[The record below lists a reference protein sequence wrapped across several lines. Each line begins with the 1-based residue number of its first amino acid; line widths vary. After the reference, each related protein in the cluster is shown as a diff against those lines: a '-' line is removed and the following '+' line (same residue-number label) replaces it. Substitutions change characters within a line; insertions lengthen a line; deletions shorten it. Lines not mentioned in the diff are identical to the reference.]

1 MQLVRDGCRAVHSV
15 VFKVHGRL
23 PGLPIPA
30 TDPHPS
36 VAEAKLVRL
45 LSEQTGL
52 PSAGDPAVVR
62 GHAIACTGL
71 PEIKG
76 EGIETLH
83 RGLAC
88 SINYTCYILVNT

>member
-1 MQLVRDGCRAVHSV
+1 MTPPGRRAPRPPGKRLSSLCKSLHS
-15 VFKVHGRL
+15 
-23 PGLPIPA
+23 
-30 TDPHPS
+30 DPHPS

>member
-1 MQLVRDGCRAVHSV
+1 MNSKRCQSHS
-15 VFKVHGRL
+15 
-23 PGLPIPA
+23 
-30 TDPHPS
+30 DPHPS

>member
-1 MQLVRDGCRAVHSV
+1 MRRSPAAHLFSAVNDR
-15 VFKVHGRL
+15 FLCLAIAG
-23 PGLPIPA
+23 P
-30 TDPHPS
+30 DPHPS
-36 VAEAKLVRL
+36 VAEAKLMRL

-62 GHAIACTGL
+62 GYAIACTGS

-83 RGLAC
+83 Q
-88 SINYTCYILVNT
+88 